1 MASRALQNSG
11 PDEPGSSANVFS
23 AKEEH
28 TPADTGSVAGAGVS
42 HDPTEA
48 REDGRQAL
56 RESIRAKRVAVNEA
70 RPDELAISFEHVGYA
85 VDVAQGILCWK
96 QVKRKY
102 LVKNVTG
109 TIMPGSLT
117 AIMGPSGAGKTT
129 LLDLLAS
136 RVVGGHFE
144 GEILY
149 NNKRRDK
156 TLRRVLAY
164 VQQEE
169 VFFSKLTVRETLI
182 YSARMKLPAQTISW
196 AMVEQRVCEVLEDL
210 NLTECADTMIGNYLM
225 RGISGGQMKRLSIG
239 IELIVDPVGLFLDEP
254 TTGLD
259 SKTALDVM
267 SVVRH
272 LTDQGLTVVCT
283 IHQPSLEV
291 FNLFDR
297 LILLVSGETI
307 YNGDPQ
313 ESVAYFSDKG
323 FLVDAE
329 ELNPAELIMSVA
341 AYEGDE
347 GKTSG
352 ERSDVSSSFFASEYR
367 QSFMSVDSANAVRQL
382 SEAFAIAPDAHVLS
396 ERPVFANSASSNTR
410 YLTRRAYTMYM
421 RDRQFWVSRCITR
434 VVFSIIIMSVFANTG
449 YSSSSDLRARTS
461 VCFLSVLFF
470 ITNASY
476 VPFGTIIVLL
486 RSVSMTFL
494 PMACSLRGATC
505 ACTRAQL
512 SHVPNLR
519 VLHFEYSSGVS
530 GASAH
535 RAALVLDCLLC
546 SSIEAYARRILLLRI
561 DCPPKFRL
569 RSDDGSAGVCDVRVP
584 VCRDGRPGCRVGPNG
599 DVRRLLHPTKPDSLL
614 LDLDVLDLLCS
625 LCLGRHLH

>member
-1 MASRALQNSG
+1 MAIRAHHNS
-11 PDEPGSSANVFS
+11 DQDDPGSSANVFCP
-23 AKEEH
+23 KEQQP
-28 TPADTGSVAGAGVS
+28 PADTGSVAGVS
-42 HDPTEA
+42 HDLAEVPVDT
-48 REDGRQAL
+48 RQAL

-70 RPDELAISFEHVGYA
+70 RPDELAISFDNVGYA
-85 VDVAQGILCWK
+85 VEVTQGFLWRK
-96 QVKRKY
+96 KVKRKY
-102 LVKNVTG
+102 LVKNITG

-156 TLRRVLAY
+156 MLRRVLAY

-182 YSARMKLPAQTISW
+182 YSARMKLPSETVSW
-196 AMVEQRVCEVLEDL
+196 AMVERRVREVLEDL
-210 NLTECADTMIGNYLM
+210 NLTECADTMIGDYLM

-239 IELIVDPVGLFLDEP
+239 IELLVDPVGLFLDEP

-267 SVVRH
+267 TVVRH

-297 LILLVSGETI
+297 LILLVSGEVI

-313 ESVAYFSDKG
+313 GSVDYFANKG

-329 ELNPAELIMSVA
+329 DLNPAEFIMSVA

-347 GKTSG
+347 NKTSE

-367 QSFMSVDSANAVRQL
+367 QSFMSVDSANAVRRL
-382 SEAFAIAPDAHVLS
+382 SEAFALAPDAHVLS
-396 ERPVFANSASSNTR
+396 ERPVFANNAWRNTW
-410 YLTRRAYTMYM
+410 YLTLRAYTMYM

-434 VVFSIIIMSVFANTG
+434 VVFSIIIMSVFVNTG
-449 YSSSSDLRARTS
+449 YLSPSDLRARTS

-476 VPFGTIIVLL
+476 VPFGMIFVLL
-486 RSVSMTFL
+486 RSIIQMAFL
-494 PMACSLRGATC
+494 PMRCS
-505 ACTRAQL
+505 
-512 SHVPNLR
+512 
-519 VLHFEYSSGVS
+519 F
-530 GASAH
+530 
-535 RAALVLDCLLC
+535 
-546 SSIEAYARRILLLRI
+546 
-561 DCPPKFRL
+561 
-569 RSDDGSAGVCDVRVP
+569 
-584 VCRDGRPGCRVGPNG
+584 
-599 DVRRLLHPTKPDSLL
+599 
-614 LDLDVLDLLCS
+614 
-625 LCLGRHLH
+625 